1 MIGDEDIL
9 KQLQKVV
16 GDNVTVKESPKSE
29 EERTE
34 ALFIDT
40 ISTLEQTYI
49 SDNKLH
55 EDYGV
60 DLMGFTQGYYH
71 SVENLIVMLFG
82 YDKADIIWWWI
93 LDRFDADDTLLG
105 IKTEKGK
112 IHYLKTPKQLYKFL
126 KSR

>member
-1 MIGDEDIL
+1 MMENQDIL
-9 KQLQKVV
+9 KHLQKFV

-29 EERTE
+29 EERAE

-40 ISTLEQTYI
+40 ISTLEHTYI
-49 SDNKLH
+49 ADNKLH

-71 SVENLIVMLFG
+71 SVENLIIMLFG